1 MEVTQKTRA
10 DVKGGTLIQY
20 EGQMKL
26 LEISQVPKDKV
37 EEFKSI
43 KKFKIFNTNNIWVKL
58 SSIEKNLQDFD
69 KLDIIANRKEVG
81 NKKIIQLETACGSAV
96 GLFKKSLGI
105 KVERSRFLPVKSC
118 SDLFLV
124 QSNLYSLQH
133 GRLIFNDR
141 RIEKMGEE
149 SSPLVKL
156 GDEFKKVSEFNI
168 RIPQIPDILE
178 LDHLTVSGNV
188 YFGEG
193 VVLKGNVIIV
203 AHGNARI
210 DIPNGS
216 VLENKVVTG
225 NLRIHDH

>member
-43 KKFKIFNTNNIWVKL
+43 KKFKIFNTNNIWCRL
-58 SSIEKNLQDFD
+58 SAIEKNLQDFD

-96 GLFKKSLGI
+96 GLFKKSIGI

-149 SSPLVKL
+149 SQPLVKL
-156 GDEFKKVSEFNI
+156 GDEFKKVSEFNS
-168 RIPQIPDILE
+168 RIPSIPDILE

-216 VLENKVVTG
+216 ILENKVITG